1 MTRPSRQQSE
11 ASSGGLVMRAQLRNA
26 EVTAGWCG
34 GDAAPSRRGGA
45 GLGAGSRRAA
55 SRAGQP
61 RCRVRCCSASPSGV
75 LAPGRVVRTVG
86 DLTAVDGLHNDVPL
100 GVRVTF
106 AADAGDSATGVL
118 LARVNGYGVVLRW
131 PPAQPGS
138 RAPGRG
144 SAVAVSRACACVCSP
159 DEWVGR
165 PPVSDLTSLVT
176 FGEGAATAG
185 LSWPQ
190 PPRRV
195 MADMPGVPD
204 RTPITRSLHTGVTA
218 VDVLTPVGRGQ
229 CMLLVGERRSGKTA
243 LALDTLAAQRDTGVA
258 CVYAALGDD
267 GADSRCH
274 EAVAPHTLVL
284 AAPRGASPGVSFL
297 ALCTSFALGEAW
309 RDAGRDALLVVD
321 TAQPAVAFWAA
332 AAALVPAPEGGATLS
347 EADLVQLDGML
358 VSASA
363 AERRR
368 FFSSFLQRCARLNA
382 DHGGGSLTLLAV
394 LATGQGAYAFGSGA
408 LAAAQAELSAA
419 RRKLAS
425 YATLGEAQKVKLLAA
440 LEAKVAQAQGQQAQ
454 RAGEAGCPPGTVSR
468 PVVEEFMSVSDGQIF
483 LHRSDAQATHGTQAG
498 WWAMSPRDSVSRI
511 GLEAAAPALRSAG
524 SGAARLELAQAD
536 DADSFAAGEAAAMKI
551 QRSVARLRAAL
562 SQPPGRP
569 AALSQQVLILLALR
583 AGACPDTPLDELPS
597 ALHSL
602 HASLLAR
609 PDTGEALRSID
620 ATGLLTAAGE
630 ATLLA
635 ALK

>member
-1 MTRPSRQQSE
+1 MGARTR
-11 ASSGGLVMRAQLRNA
+11 
-26 EVTAGWCG
+26 C
-34 GDAAPSRRGGA
+34 
-45 GLGAGSRRAA
+45 A
-55 SRAGQP
+55 SRASQL
-61 RCRVRCCSASPSGV
+61 RCRVKCSMAQSSAA

-106 AADAGDSATGVL
+106 GADAGGSDTGVL

-131 PPAQPGS
+131 PPAPPGS
-138 RAPGRG
+138 RAPGEG
-144 SAVAVSRACACVCSP
+144 TAVAVSRACACVCSP

-165 PPVSDLTSLVT
+165 PPVTDLSALVT
-176 FGEGAATAG
+176 FAEGAATAG
-185 LSWPQ
+185 LAWPQ
-190 PPRRV
+190 PARAL
-195 MADMPGVPD
+195 MAEQPGVPD
-204 RTPITRSLHTGVTA
+204 RTPITRSLHTGVTG

-229 CMLLVGERRSGKTA
+229 CMLLVGERRSGKTG
-243 LALDTLAAQRDTGVA
+243 LALDTLANQRHTGVA
-258 CVYAALGDD
+258 CVYAALGDGD
-267 GADSRCH
+267 SADARSRQ
-274 EAVAPHTLVL
+274 AVAPHTLVL
-284 AAPRGASPGVSFL
+284 AGPKGASPGVSFL
-297 ALCTSFALGEAW
+297 ALCASFALGEAW
-309 RDAGRDALLVVD
+309 RDAGRDALLVMD

-382 DHGGGSLTLLAV
+382 EKGGGSLTLLAV
-394 LATGQGAYAFGSGA
+394 LATAPGAYAFGSGA
-408 LAAAQAELSAA
+408 LAAAQAELSAV

-425 YATLGEAQKVKLLAA
+425 YATLGEEQKRKLLAA
-440 LEAKVAQAQGQQAQ
+440 LEAKVAQAQGQQAPPP
-454 RAGEAGCPPGTVSR
+454 GEAGCPPGTVSR

-483 LHRSDAQATHGTQAG
+483 LQRSAASAETGPQAG
-498 WWAMSPRDSVSRI
+498 WYAMSPRDSVSRI

-536 DADSFAAGEAAAMKI
+536 DADAFAAGEAAAMKV
-551 QRSVARLRAAL
+551 QRSTARLRAAL

-583 AGACPDTPLDELPS
+583 AGACPDVALDQLS
-597 ALHSL
+597 GALHAL
-602 HASLLAR
+602 HAALLAR
-609 PDTGEALRSID
+609 PDTGEVLRSID
-620 ATGLLTAAGE
+620 ETGILTAAAE

>member
-1 MTRPSRQQSE
+1 MAQSP
-11 ASSGGLVMRAQLRNA
+11 
-26 EVTAGWCG
+26 
-34 GDAAPSRRGGA
+34 AA
-45 GLGAGSRRAA
+45 
-55 SRAGQP
+55 
-61 RCRVRCCSASPSGV
+61 

-106 AADAGDSATGVL
+106 GDTGGSDTGVL

-131 PPAQPGS
+131 PPAPPGS
-138 RAPGRG
+138 RGPGEG
-144 SAVAVSRACACVCSP
+144 TAVAVSRACACVCSP

-165 PPVSDLTSLVT
+165 PPVTDLSALVT
-176 FGEGAATAG
+176 FAEGAATAG
-185 LSWPQ
+185 LAWPQ
-190 PPRRV
+190 PARAL
-195 MADMPGVPD
+195 MAEQPGVPD
-204 RTPITRSLHTGVTA
+204 RTPITRSLHTGVTG

-229 CMLLVGERRSGKTA
+229 CMLLVGERRSGKTG
-243 LALDTLAAQRDTGVA
+243 LALDTLANQRHTGVA

-267 GADSRCH
+267 DGADARCH

-284 AAPRGASPGVSFL
+284 AGPRGASPGVSFL
-297 ALCTSFALGEAW
+297 ALCASFALGEAW

-321 TAQPAVAFWAA
+321 TSQPAVAFWAA

-382 DHGGGSLTLLAV
+382 EKGGGSLTLLAV
-394 LATGQGAYAFGSGA
+394 LATAPGAYAFGSGA

-419 RRKLAS
+419 RRKMAS
-425 YATLGEAQKVKLLAA
+425 YATLGEEQKRKLLAA
-440 LEAKVAQAQGQQAQ
+440 LEAKVAQAQGQQASPP
-454 RAGEAGCPPGTVSR
+454 GEAPPGTVSR

-483 LHRSDAQATHGTQAG
+483 LQRAAATASPGPQAG
-498 WWAMSPRDSVSRI
+498 WYTMSPRDSVSRI

-536 DADSFAAGEAAAMKI
+536 DADAFAAGEAAAMKV
-551 QRSVARLRAAL
+551 QRSAARLRAAL

-569 AALSQQVLILLALR
+569 SALSQQVLILLALR
-583 AGACPDTPLDELPS
+583 AGACPDAALDELS
-597 ALHSL
+597 GALHAL
-602 HASLLAR
+602 HAALLAR

-620 ATGLLTAAGE
+620 ETGILTAAAE